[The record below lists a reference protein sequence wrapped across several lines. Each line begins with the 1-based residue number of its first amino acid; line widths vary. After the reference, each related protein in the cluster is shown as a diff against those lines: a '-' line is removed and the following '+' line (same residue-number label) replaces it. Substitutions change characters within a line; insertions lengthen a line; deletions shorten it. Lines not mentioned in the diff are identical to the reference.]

1 MNTREMTPEQIRTK
15 GLEALVREL
24 GTVGMIRFIQLFEPG
39 SGDYTKERKDL
50 LKDVTLDE
58 IMSEIRSKRD
68 AS

>member
-1 MNTREMTPEQIRTK
+1 MNTREMTSEQIRTK

-39 SGDYTKERKDL
+39 SGDYTKEREDL
-50 LKDVTLDE
+50 LKGITLNE
-58 IMSEIRSKRD
+58 IMSEIQSKRD

>member
-1 MNTREMTPEQIRTK
+1 MTPEQIRTK